1 MKKSTIAKILM
12 CIMFPSV
19 LMFGGC
25 VGDGDNSGLSIDPKL
40 DEIIQNTQDDPDY
53 YKKFTYTYYNSKG
66 KKISA
71 SAFSEAYVFVDPG
84 KDGSYYDYKTGSSVG
99 FAELATRE
107 LTTLSSNIAYRLMA
121 VYGDDTVGSSKTIE
135 ENIKVIETGETKTS
149 QYKIKLNKTDS
160 IGVFEDADKNTYTS
174 NYVNNIYRFD
184 DMYTLS
190 LLSVNDGSQM
200 SDDTNF
206 AYFSEMFSLK
216 NAISGGGFNVEF
228 NPANTNWFSKD
239 NTNLNSDRQWIINNG
254 GITSIDA
261 LSEYIY
267 GKLLSIKTGGSNDI
281 YSIDH
286 LGFTTSQIASI
297 KSIILSD
304 VIGSGNVSYDLAALN
319 NIKTNS
325 SDSVFEQGERVNISE
340 FYGQTMISGS
350 SAFMSAL
357 SIFDSEKANNIDAA
371 KESFMSN
378 YAYQM
383 YVNMF
388 GYKAYNVVVDKIVDL
403 ALNSNEYDPDDQL
416 INSTTNPLYFLYP
429 RVAVMIVPG
438 IYLGGESEEDDDYL
452 EEDEDEYDFDEIADK
467 SGYDENYEP
476 VTTLE
481 PYLPSWKIISIV
493 YKPDE
498 VYGINN
504 VTEERIDGVVVSDI
518 DIAFVGEEGYTSI
531 IESSVSYVAKG
542 NQVLS
547 GNTARVQDV
556 LVDDI
561 CPDMSSSSYPDNHY
575 LTLFDITK
583 TEKDQLTNYVL
594 GKYNGFDFTE
604 EAKNA
609 NSGLSIY
616 RVGTADSTV
625 YYNRVD
631 GLPYSSSFMKY
642 VEDGDGN
649 LNLDMSTCLGTNY
662 VKIDVNFLQ
671 IEDEQGNDVLD
682 MVKRTNLG
690 IISIEPQTA
699 S

>member
-1 MKKSTIAKILM
+1 MKKSTVAKILM

-25 VGDGDNSGLSIDPKL
+25 VGDGDNSGLSSNPKL
-40 DEIIQNTQDDPDY
+40 DEIIENTQNDPDY

-66 KKISA
+66 KKLST

-84 KDGSYYDYKTGSSVG
+84 KDGSYYDHKTGASVG

-107 LTTLSSNIAYRLMA
+107 LTTLSNDIAYRLMA
-121 VYGDDTVGSSKTIE
+121 VYGDDTVGASKTIE
-135 ENIKVIETGETKTS
+135 ENVKVIETGEIKTS

-160 IGVFEDADKNTYTS
+160 IGVFEETDKNTYTS
-174 NYVNNIYRFD
+174 NYANNIYRLD

-190 LLSVNDGSQM
+190 LLSVNNGSQM

-206 AYFSEMFSLK
+206 DYFSEMFSLK

-228 NPANTNWFSKD
+228 NSDNTNWFSKD
-239 NTNLNSDRQWIINNG
+239 DTNLNSDRQWNIKNG
-254 GITSIDA
+254 GITNIDA
-261 LSEYIY
+261 LSDYIY
-267 GKLLSIKTGGSNDI
+267 NKLLSIKTGGSNDV
-281 YSIDH
+281 YAIDH
-286 LGFTTSQIASI
+286 LGFTTSQIESI
-297 KSIILSD
+297 KSMILSD
-304 VIGSGNVSYDLAALN
+304 VIGTGNVNYDLAALE
-319 NIKTNS
+319 NIKINS
-325 SDSVFEQGERVNISE
+325 SDAILGQSVFISNY
-340 FYGQTMISGS
+340 YGQTMISGS

-357 SIFDSEKANNIDAA
+357 SIFDTEKQTDLNEA
-371 KESFMSN
+371 KETFTSN

-403 ALNSNEYDPDDQL
+403 ALNSSEYDADDEL
-416 INSTTNPLYFLYP
+416 IDSVTNPLYFLYP

-438 IYLGGESEEDDDYL
+438 AYLGGEGEEDDDYL
-452 EEDEDEYDFDEIADK
+452 EEGEDGYDFDEIADK

-476 VTTLE
+476 VTTME

-542 NQVLS
+542 NQILN
-547 GNTARVQDV
+547 GNDVRVQDV

-561 CPDMSSSSYPDNHY
+561 CPDMTSSSYPDNHY
-575 LTLFDITK
+575 LTLLDMTK
-583 TEKDQLTNYVL
+583 LDKDQLTNCVL

-604 EAKNA
+604 EAKDTT
-609 NSGLSIY
+609 SGLSIY

-642 VEDGDGN
+642 VEDGEGD
-649 LNLDMSTCLGTNY
+649 LMLDMSTCLGTNY

-682 MVKRTNLG
+682 IVKRTNLG